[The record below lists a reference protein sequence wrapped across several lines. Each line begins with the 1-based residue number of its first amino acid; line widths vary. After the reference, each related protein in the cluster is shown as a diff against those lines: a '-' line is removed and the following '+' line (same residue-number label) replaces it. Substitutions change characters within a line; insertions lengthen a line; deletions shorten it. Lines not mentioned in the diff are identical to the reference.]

1 MVFSETLNAFETALK
16 RLSDVLEQ
24 PESTITRDAAI
35 KRFEF
40 TFDLLWKSLQRF
52 FRIQGITCNSPKGCL
67 KEAFSFGLIED
78 NPLWVRMIDDRNLTV
93 HTYNEAVAIE
103 IYQHLKNYMP
113 LFNRMLQSLK
123 NQTDSSN
130 L

>member
-24 PESTITRDAAI
+24 SESAITRDAAI

-40 TFDLLWKSLQRF
+40 TFELLWKSLQRF

-123 NQTDSSN
+123 NQSE
-130 L
+130 

>member
-40 TFDLLWKSLQRF
+40 TFELLWKSLQRF

>member
-40 TFDLLWKSLQRF
+40 TFELLWKSLQRF

-123 NQTDSSN
+123 NQSE
-130 L
+130 

>member
-1 MVFSETLNAFETALK
+1 MVFSETLSAFETALK

-40 TFDLLWKSLQRF
+40 TFELLWKSLQRF

-123 NQTDSSN
+123 NQSE
-130 L
+130 

>member
-40 TFDLLWKSLQRF
+40 TFEF
-52 FRIQGITCNSPKGCL
+52 
-67 KEAFSFGLIED
+67 
-78 NPLWVRMIDDRNLTV
+78 
-93 HTYNEAVAIE
+93 
-103 IYQHLKNYMP
+103 
-113 LFNRMLQSLK
+113 
-123 NQTDSSN
+123 
-130 L
+130 